1 MNDPRRWT
9 AVVVFAIAMAL
20 LEAAVV
26 TYLRTFLD
34 RIEPYQASPLPVPE
48 WLMPIEIAREMA
60 TVIMLG
66 AVAWLAACRTQDD
79 SAATMGERAI
89 FRAC

>member
-9 AVVVFAIAMAL
+9 AVVVFAIAIAL
-20 LEAAVV
+20 LEATVV

-34 RIEPYQASPLPVPE
+34 RIEPYQPSPLPVPE

-66 AVAWLAACRTQDD
+66 AVAWLACLSD
-79 SAATMGERAI
+79 SVRFGTRHKV
-89 FRAC
+89 